1 MYFLQ
6 GGRKNG
12 RKEVEFWFTH
22 RRASAAMNHLS
33 NEKNAH
39 ACDVDLV
46 QASYKEASNLE
57 RFGEYWVPAPAEQ
70 NRWRNEP
77 GFATVRF

>member
-1 MYFLQ
+1 
-6 GGRKNG
+6 
-12 RKEVEFWFTH
+12 
-22 RRASAAMNHLS
+22 MNHVS

-70 NRWRNEP
+70 NRRRNEP